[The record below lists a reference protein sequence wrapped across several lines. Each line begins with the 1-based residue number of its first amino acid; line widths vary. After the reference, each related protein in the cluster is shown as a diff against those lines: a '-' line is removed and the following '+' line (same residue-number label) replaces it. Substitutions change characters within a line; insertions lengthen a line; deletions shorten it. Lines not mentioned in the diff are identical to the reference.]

1 MTLEFIRDWRG
12 NYAGQIR
19 EVDNGVG
26 EAYIARGVAKLVDKV
41 KQLDPQLVAVEPVKR
56 RRGRPRIR

>member
-19 EVDNGVG
+19 EVDSGVG
-26 EAYIARGVAKLVDKV
+26 EAYIARGVAKLAEKV
-41 KQLDPQLVAVEPVKR
+41 KQLNPQPIVVEPIKR
-56 RRGRPRIR
+56 RRGRPRTR